1 MGGIRAQEEGA
12 AAYESAGIR
21 EGCPGDMQG
30 VGDMRK
36 ALLFIASEI
45 FTRLPFN
52 RHLSLLIDKLV
63 HWREQ

>member
-1 MGGIRAQEEGA
+1 
-12 AAYESAGIR
+12 
-21 EGCPGDMQG
+21 MQG
-30 VGDMRK
+30 VEDMSIV
-36 ALLFIASEI
+36 LLFIASEI